1 MLRHM
6 KMVRYG
12 TNRPRKNSK
21 ASAQKK
27 PGESFDSTGFVL
39 FQNPAI
45 PTFALVYTIIG
56 SESLTTVFGMGTGD
70 PFRYGHREGVTR
82 AVARRDPCWIGKC
95 QNICS
100 TIVNCRHRI
109 SLQGLSARYRWSSV
123 RPLVLVSLTPYGA
136 YTSSLSTW

>member
-1 MLRHM
+1 MDQTLPREIRHLDG
-6 KMVRYG
+6 R
-12 TNRPRKNSK
+12 
-21 ASAQKK
+21 AQKK
-27 PGESFDSTGFVL
+27 SRLSLSTQQAL
-39 FQNPAI
+39 FCFKNPAI

-95 QNICS
+95 HNICS
-100 TIVNCRHRI
+100 TIVNCRHRL